1 MPAGGCARLQCFMST
16 GEKEQGNLLR
26 WDGRKRGFYEVY
38 YLKFND
44 QKTRTAAW
52 IRYTLTSPL
61 KKIGEPR
68 CELWGIF
75 FDAKEPKNNFAVK
88 RSYPIDRLSWGRERF
103 RMGVA
108 DAVLEMNHCR
118 GEINDPDSGGSMSW
132 DLGFDSPSPVF
143 YYFPWKRL
151 YTLPLPKTKVV
162 IPHLNARFSGK
173 LIAGGQ
179 EIELKDAPGV
189 QTHLWGTKHNLR
201 WAWGHCNTF
210 REDDSAVFEGGDA
223 QVKHGPIDSAHFKMF
238 YLKTRDRELCC
249 NAWLKWLTNRSR
261 YRLGH
266 WEFEAC
272 NQEVRMIG
280 EVQSDFDRFVGVKY
294 QDPDGQDL
302 WCNNTKTASINLKI
316 FDKKGRPLTEL
327 TSDEGCALEL
337 VDRRT
342 YPEVPIQI

>member
-1 MPAGGCARLQCFMST
+1 MAPE
-16 GEKEQGNLLR
+16 EKEQGNLLR

-44 QKTRTAAW
+44 QKSRTAAW

-61 KKIGEPR
+61 EKVGAPR

-75 FDAKEPKNNFAVK
+75 FDAAEPANNFAVK
-88 RSYPIDRLSWGRERF
+88 QSHPIDRLSWGRERF

-108 DAVLEMNHCR
+108 DAELEMNRCHGYITDAGR
-118 GEINDPDSGGSMSW
+118 GKSMSW
-132 DLGFDSPSPVF
+132 ELDFDSQTPTF
-143 YYFPWKRL
+143 YYFPWKRI
-151 YTLPLPKTKVV
+151 YTMSFPKTKVV
-162 IPHLNARFSGK
+162 IPHLDARFSGK
-173 LIAGGQ
+173 LIAGGR
-179 EIELKDAPGV
+179 EIDLKDAPGV
-189 QTHLWGTKHNLR
+189 QTHLWGTRHNLR
-201 WAWGHCNTF
+201 WVWGHCNAF
-210 REDDSAVFEGGDA
+210 WEDDSAVFEGGDA

-238 YLKTRDRELCC
+238 YLKTRDRELRC
-249 NAWLKWLTNRSR
+249 NALLKWLTNRSK

-272 NQEVRMIG
+272 NKEVRMVG
-280 EVQSDFDRFVGVKY
+280 EIQSDFDRFVGVKY
-294 QDPDGQDL
+294 QDPDGEEL
-302 WCNNTKTASINLKI
+302 WCNNTKTASIRLKI

-327 TSDEGCALEL
+327 TSDEGCAMEL